1 MNITFQT
8 NFTRFR
14 NFFKRFKK
22 VFDISRAQHNYS
34 HENEFFENGR
44 DGRDIFYNTIIFHPT
59 SFGSGPYFEQATDS
73 NLLVT
78 KNEDVLRHHFFSLK
92 SYFIAYCT
100 DPFRRAFYEN
110 LQKEKNDKYYAYM
123 KFYFSQ
129 QEVERRYKN
138 KISRIECYDWD
149 IPF

>member
-1 MNITFQT
+1 MKITFQT
-8 NFTRFR
+8 NFKRFR

-22 VFDISRAQHNYS
+22 VFDVHRAQLSYS

-44 DGRDIFYNTIIFHPT
+44 DGRDIFYNSIIFHPT
-59 SFGSGPYFEQATDS
+59 SLGSGPYYEQATDS

-78 KNEDVLRHHFFSLK
+78 QNEDVLRHHFFSLK
-92 SYFIAYCT
+92 SYFITFCN

-110 LQKEKNDKYYAYM
+110 MQKEKNNKYYAYM
-123 KFYFSQ
+123 KFYFSK
-129 QEVERRYKN
+129 QEVERRHKN
-138 KISRIECYDWD
+138 KISRIEHYEDD